1 MNNNKNVLNIGL
13 NLCEVLCII
22 FIVLKGVGVINWS
35 WLWVVSPL
43 WIELALVFLI
53 YVGFFIYYKI
63 DEKKYKK

>member
-22 FIVLKGVGVINWS
+22 FIVLKVVGVINWS

-43 WIELALVFLI
+43 WIDLALVFLI